1 MDRDKIFANA
11 VTNKGFISKTC
22 KLNNNKTSIV
32 KCTEDI
38 NSHFSKG
45 DMQMANRHM
54 KRCSSSLSIR
64 EMQIKITM
72 SKTTTTTMRYKIKL
86 VRNVIFKKSAK
97 NKKLITNSGKGLE
110 EREPTLQC

>member
-64 EMQIKITM
+64 EMQIKTTM
-72 SKTTTTTMRYKIKL
+72 SKTTPPPTTMRYNIKL
-86 VRNVIFKKSAK
+86 VRSVIFKKSA
-97 NKKLITNSGKGLE
+97 NKFWRGSGGKGT
-110 EREPTLQC
+110 PFTLLVGK